1 MVGRAAPT
9 AADRSGE
16 RRCRRRRRRQI
27 RRSRAP
33 AASGS
38 LAPKRSARR
47 PAARP
52 RQRPDAE
59 IVGGEVSFEPEF
71 SLSVFAP
78 HLQILD
84 PPYGMPAPKFHLGAV
99 SLNQHLAGSS
109 KIVESLEWR
118 AAYPCNRRDRGRSR
132 SALSYQ
138 G

>member
-59 IVGGEVSFEPEF
+59 IVGGGGLFEPEF
-71 SLSVFAP
+71 FLCLFAP
-78 HLQILD
+78 HFPNLD
-84 PPYGMPAPKFHLGAV
+84 PPYGMAAPKFHPWA
-99 SLNQHLAGSS
+99 
-109 KIVESLEWR
+109 
-118 AAYPCNRRDRGRSR
+118 RR
-132 SALSYQ
+132 L
-138 G
+138 